1 MISTFSPM
9 SILTKSTIR
18 MCINSKREEN
28 MARKWAV
35 FCHTLFCQNTKI
47 LTQATVKLKGK
58 KTFGAPSGRESCQLR
73 PWAWSHSTLIRG
85 SSPLFLYFRMMP
97 EWRDGARMTGMETW
111 MTSGR
116 PPHSVVPGPVQSFQ
130 GHPCHSSGMRTHLTL
145 RSFHLGMIPKWEV
158 SHSKVIPAGN
168 ELGMKDFQTT
178 IFLSLNE

>member
-1 MISTFSPM
+1 MTVASFVIVQALSMCCRIQFCMIHGGVPAIFSVLESSEVKFPALEGFVLPTYFP
-9 SILTKSTIR
+9 SRLGNLTR
-18 MCINSKREEN
+18 
-28 MARKWAV
+28 
-35 FCHTLFCQNTKI
+35 
-47 LTQATVKLKGK
+47 
-58 KTFGAPSGRESCQLR
+58 
-73 PWAWSHSTLIRG
+73 SHSTLIRG
-85 SSPLFLYFRMMP
+85 SSPLFLCFRMMP

-168 ELGMKDFQTT
+168 ELGMKGFQTT